1 MSDTREEVSEVSEV
15 MPEVSEVAN
24 AVDVLPE
31 EPVGQLPGASLRA
44 AREARNLS
52 IFEVAQ
58 SLKFGPR
65 QVTALEA
72 DDYAAL
78 PAGATFQRGFLRSYA
93 KLLKIDAEPLLAML
107 DARTPIA
114 PPDVRAPQNMGVA
127 ATPVTSGRRSSRPL
141 LLGSAVLALL
151 AAGLAA
157 LNFFGHLDPQAI
169 GVPAAPSS
177 PVAADAAVR
186 APDVRVEPAAP
197 MPGTGEPVTVA
208 PVAADTQQ
216 LVFTFHDKSWVEVRD
231 ATQRSIFS
239 AENAAG
245 TRQVVVGKPPFQV
258 VVGNAAKVEV
268 QLDDRVIDLAPHT
281 RAEVA
286 RLTIE

>member
-15 MPEVSEVAN
+15 PGVSEVAG

-31 EPVGQLPGASLRA
+31 EPIGQLPGASLRA
-44 AREARNLS
+44 AREARNLT

-65 QVTALEA
+65 QVTAIEA

-141 LLGSAVLALL
+141 LLVSAVLAVL

-157 LNFFGHLDPQAI
+157 LNFFGHLDPQAM
-169 GVPAAPSS
+169 VAPSTPSS
-177 PVAADAAVR
+177 PVAADAVVS
-186 APDVRVEPAAP
+186 APDVRVEPAP
-197 MPGTGEPVTVA
+197 MPVTGEPVTVA
-208 PVAADTQQ
+208 PVAADTHQ

-245 TRQVVVGKPPFQV
+245 TRQVIVGKPPFQV